1 MKKRI
6 LSLVLCAAM
15 LLSMCLFLG
24 AGVAEDTTADGSA
37 ETTESYIP
45 AVNFTNVAP
54 FVQANAQAANGPAR
68 APLRA
73 SANDGSTT
81 PTDPSRKISDA
92 VVTEKT
98 ATKNADGTYTIK
110 LTSYTTGTVTEQQ
123 TTKPTDIVL
132 VLDQSGSMDDRMGTV
147 SFEEYEDETGWG
159 TTYHT
164 RNQDYYEYRHNGGSA
179 NLWYKLSDGTYR
191 PVSVTREGVDYKKL
205 SGLTNKQY
213 NHYAENNTPGE
224 LYVKYGNEY
233 SLVTVTA
240 DSRYSTATYTYKDA
254 NGKVIAKSS
263 RANTKPDFSGIDG
276 LYAATSYRYTYSYT
290 DANGVMREIGSSTGV
305 DTVFSP
311 TLYKRTVDL
320 SSGEKRLDALK
331 NAATKFAEAVA
342 KKAAGKDGRLGTG
355 DDIDHRIAVVGFA
368 SESGYGDNTELLSI
382 SGTNSGSV
390 GVAYNNIKE
399 QNLKDVLQSMKTA
412 AGQTMV
418 TSAIDALAASG
429 ATRTDLGMDM
439 AKRILSANPV
449 PAGQERNRVVVV
461 FTDGSPTNG
470 NGFQRDIANSAI
482 TTADDIKKANATV
495 YSIGIFSGA
504 DATSSGEKPSVDYYV
519 DYYGNSNYT
528 AQQMTNAC
536 NWFMQNLSSNNGT
549 VRNPSYYLSAADSDS
564 LNSIFKQISDNIST
578 PSIKLG
584 SKAEVRDIVSPY
596 FTAPANAD
604 GITVYAEKA
613 GPDGS
618 GGYSWEKDKAY
629 TDSAKMKAVVKGQAV
644 TVSGFDYDANF
655 VSQTGRKETNPKESG
670 DFHGR
675 RLVVEFNVTVKP
687 EFLGGNFV
695 PTNLP
700 TSGVYDENGNV
711 VENFAYP
718 RVNIPVKAP
727 ALTGESKNIYYNG
740 ERLTAEDLCTANI
753 AVGMADYVDL
763 SYSVDK
769 AISNTEDGNYI
780 VTVTA
785 TPKYTIGGQEQQP
798 ARATGDAT
806 VTVFK
811 PEVTYQ
817 DCTTNYGVAPEYSTA
832 NFVCAEW
839 KSSSGTSADDV
850 AMTGDEPELT
860 YAYMPVDNSFTKDT
874 YVNVTVS
881 ANGTELPEGV
891 VAFVHDDTCGFPGCN
906 FNSENGQF
914 IVHINVFDLTIKKT
928 GDKID
933 QHQTFVFRVRG
944 DGVDMQVVITGT
956 NTQVIKNLPVGNYTI
971 TEDTSWSWKY
981 TPVGGTEKTLMT
993 SKIKNGAATVTFKN
1007 ENNGTNWL
1015 TSLAQV
1021 INTWAT
1027 GKAELKK

>member
-24 AGVAEDTTADGSA
+24 AGVMDDTTADGSA

-54 FVQANAQAANGPAR
+54 FVQANAQMANGPAR

-73 SANDGSTT
+73 STNDGSTT

-110 LTSYTTGTVTEQQ
+110 LTSYTTGTVTEQT

-132 VLDQSGSMDDRMGTV
+132 VLDQSGSMATKDMTV
-147 SFEEYEDETGWG
+147 SDYTAYTN
-159 TTYHT
+159 TTNSNLYSK
-164 RNQDYYEYRHNGGSA
+164 GS
-179 NLWYKLSDGTYR
+179 NLWYKQGDSYVQATVTRTEGYNDTLYNGQTNGTYYDNR
-191 PVSVTREGVDYKKL
+191 NNL
-205 SGLTNKQY
+205 
-213 NHYAENNTPGE
+213 YA
-224 LYVKYGNEY
+224 YVNGQ
-233 SLVTVTA
+233 LQRVTVSETWHIGG
-240 DSRYSTATYTYKDA
+240 REYIYK
-254 NGKVIAKSS
+254 IAGSGTTIAESKGKSS
-263 RANTKPDFSGIDG
+263 KPAFSGIDG
-276 LYAATSYRYTYSYT
+276 GKLYLRTSYYEYAYSYT
-290 DANGVMREIGSSTGV
+290 DNGVKVSLGTSTGA
-305 DTVFSP
+305 DAQFKDA
-311 TLYKRTVDL
+311 TLYQKTDRKIT
-320 SSGEKRLDALK
+320 RLDALK
-331 NAATKFAEAVA
+331 TAATNFVNQIAQKAEAEGV
-342 KKAAGKDGRLGTG
+342 
-355 DDIDHRIAVVGFA
+355 DHRIAVVSYASSASNKTNGFVDMRTGGA
-368 SESGYGDNTELLSI
+368 S
-382 SGTNSGSV
+382 
-390 GVAYNNIKE
+390 
-399 QNLKDVLQSMKTA
+399 
-412 AGQTMV
+412 V
-418 TSAIDALAASG
+418 TTAIDG
-429 ATRTDLGMDM
+429 
-439 AKRILSANPV
+439 LSANGGTLIDEGIETANTIFSANPIE
-449 PAGQERNRVVVV
+449 AGKERNRVMIV
-461 FTDGSPTNG
+461 FTDGAPGLYGDWCSASVETAN
-470 NGFQRDIANSAI
+470 NAIANAKVAKD
-482 TTADDIKKANATV
+482 THNATV
-495 YSIGIFSGA
+495 YTIGIFPGA
-504 DATSSGEKPSVDYYV
+504 DASAALPDYTSYTEDYY
-519 DYYGNSNYT
+519 DEYAPSDADQIKNSNRFMHLVSSEYLG
-528 AQQMTNAC
+528 ATNIETPG
-536 NWFMQNLSSNNGT
+536 NRNPNMKDNNG
-549 VRNPSYYLSAADSDS
+549 YYLSAGDASA
-564 LNSIFKQISDNIST
+564 LTEIFQKIGDNIST
-578 PSIKLG
+578 PSIELG

-629 TDSAKMKAVVKGQAV
+629 TDGAKMKAEVNGQAV

-785 TPKYTIGGQEQQP
+785 TPKYPIAGQPQQP
-798 ARATGDAT
+798 KSAEANAT
-806 VTVFK
+806 VNVFT
-811 PEVTYQ
+811 PEITFN
-817 DCTTNYGVAPEYSTA
+817 DSRINYGATA
-832 NFVCAEW
+832 NYTNNGGVVVW
-839 KSSSGTSADDV
+839 KHGNEEA
-850 AMTGDEPELT
+850 ANANMTGEKPVLAYTYDPE
-860 YAYMPVDNSFTKDT
+860 ASAFTKDT
-874 YVNVTVS
+874 YVKVTVS
-881 ANGTELPEGV
+881 ANGEPLPV
-891 VAFVHDDTCGFPGCN
+891 SAVTFRHDDNCGFPGCS
-906 FNSENGQF
+906 FDPEQGQF
-914 IVHINVFDLTIKKT
+914 IVHINVFDLRIVKAEADDSKS
-928 GDKID
+928 ID
-933 QHQTFVFRVRG
+933 PKQTFVFKVKNNG
-944 DGVDMQVVITGT
+944 NGKTMEVVITGPGEQT
-956 NTQVIKNLPVGNYTI
+956 IKNLPVGDYTI

-981 TPVGGTEKTLMT
+981 TPDGDATQELKAGSILDGV
-993 SKIKNGAATVTFKN
+993 ATVTFKN
-1007 ENNGTNWL
+1007 KNNGTNWL

-1021 INTWAT
+1021 INTWVGGNAHE
-1027 GKAELKK
+1027 KIN

>member
-15 LLSMCLFLG
+15 LLSMCLFM
-24 AGVAEDTTADGSA
+24 GVGVLDDTTADGSA

-73 SANDGSTT
+73 GANDGSTT

-110 LTSYTTGTVTEQQ
+110 LTSYTTGTVTEQT

-132 VLDQSGSMDDRMGTV
+132 VLDQSGSMATKDMTV
-147 SFEEYEDETGWG
+147 SDYTAYTN
-159 TTYHT
+159 TTNSNLYSK
-164 RNQDYYEYRHNGGSA
+164 GS
-179 NLWYKLSDGTYR
+179 NLWYKQGDSYVQATVTRTEGYNYTLYNGQTNGTYYDNR
-191 PVSVTREGVDYKKL
+191 NNL
-205 SGLTNKQY
+205 
-213 NHYAENNTPGE
+213 YA
-224 LYVKYGNEY
+224 YVNGQ
-233 SLVTVTA
+233 LQRVTVSETWHIGG
-240 DSRYSTATYTYKDA
+240 REYTYK
-254 NGKVIAKSS
+254 IAGSGTTIAESKGKSS
-263 RANTKPDFSGIDG
+263 KPAFSGIDG
-276 LYAATSYRYTYSYT
+276 GKLYLRTSYYEYAYSYT
-290 DANGVMREIGSSTGV
+290 DNGVKVSLGTSTGA
-305 DTVFSP
+305 DAQFKDA
-311 TLYKRTVDL
+311 TLYQKTDRKIT
-320 SSGEKRLDALK
+320 RLDALK
-331 NAATKFAEAVA
+331 TAATNFVNQIAQKAEAEGV
-342 KKAAGKDGRLGTG
+342 
-355 DDIDHRIAVVGFA
+355 DHRIAVVSYASSASNKTNGFVDMRTGGA
-368 SESGYGDNTELLSI
+368 S
-382 SGTNSGSV
+382 
-390 GVAYNNIKE
+390 
-399 QNLKDVLQSMKTA
+399 
-412 AGQTMV
+412 V
-418 TSAIDALAASG
+418 TTAIDG
-429 ATRTDLGMDM
+429 
-439 AKRILSANPV
+439 LSANGGTLIDEGIETANTIFSANPIE
-449 PAGQERNRVVVV
+449 AGKERNRVMIV
-461 FTDGSPTNG
+461 FTDGAPGLYGDWCSASVETAN
-470 NGFQRDIANSAI
+470 NAIANAKVAKD
-482 TTADDIKKANATV
+482 THNATV
-495 YSIGIFSGA
+495 YTIGIFPGA
-504 DATSSGEKPSVDYYV
+504 DASAALPDYTSYTEDYY
-519 DYYGNSNYT
+519 DEYAPSDADQIKNSNRFMHLVSSEYLG
-528 AQQMTNAC
+528 ATNIETPG
-536 NWFMQNLSSNNGT
+536 NRNPNMKDNNG
-549 VRNPSYYLSAADSDS
+549 YYLSAGDASA
-564 LNSIFKQISDNIST
+564 LTEIFQKIGDNIST
-578 PSIKLG
+578 PSIELG

-629 TDSAKMKAVVKGQAV
+629 TDGAKMKAEVNGQAV

-881 ANGTELPEGV
+881 ANGAELPKGV
-891 VAFVHDDTCGFPGCN
+891 VAFVHNDCTFSGCS
-906 FNSENGQF
+906 FDPEQGQF
-914 IVHINVFDLTIKKT
+914 IVHINVFDLTIEKKAAD
-928 GDKID
+928 GSKID
-933 QHQTFVFRVRG
+933 ENQTFVFHVVSEDRKT
-944 DGVDMQVVITGT
+944 DMEVTVQGTGS
-956 NTQVIKNLPVGNYTI
+956 VKIKGLPLGTTYTV
-971 TEDTSWSWKY
+971 TEDTNWTWQY
-981 TPVGGTEKTLMT
+981 TPDESEKVFTP
-993 SKIKNGAATVTFKN
+993 SGDYSVTFTNTYSKS
-1007 ENNGTNWL
+1007 NWL
-1015 TSLAQV
+1015 TSFAEV
-1021 INTWAT
+1021 INKWINGEIKQTEI
-1027 GKAELKK
+1027 KN

>member
-37 ETTESYIP
+37 ESYVP

-81 PTDPSRKISDA
+81 PTDPARKISDA

-110 LTSYTTGTVTEQQ
+110 LTSYTTGTVTEQT

-132 VLDQSGSMDDRMGTV
+132 VLDQSGSMATKDMTV
-147 SFEEYEDETGWG
+147 SDYTAYTN
-159 TTYHT
+159 TTNSNLYSK
-164 RNQDYYEYRHNGGSA
+164 GS
-179 NLWYKLSDGTYR
+179 NLWYKQGDSYVQAT
-191 PVSVTREGVDYKKL
+191 VTRTEGYNYTLYNGQKNSTYYDARDNLYAKVNGQYQKVEVKRENLNIFEPYK
-205 SGLTNKQY
+205 Y
-213 NHYAENNTPGE
+213 
-224 LYVKYGNEY
+224 
-233 SLVTVTA
+233 
-240 DSRYSTATYTYKDA
+240 TYT
-254 NGKVIAKSS
+254 V
-263 RANTKPDFSGIDG
+263 SGRTI
-276 LYAATSYRYTYSYT
+276 ATSQASKTSQDIVPSFTEIEGIYLRTSYYEYAYSYT
-290 DANGVMREIGSSTGV
+290 DNGVKVSLGTSTGA
-305 DTVFSP
+305 DAQFKDA
-311 TLYKRTVDL
+311 TLYQKTDRKIT
-320 SSGEKRLDALK
+320 RLDALK
-331 NAATKFAEAVA
+331 TAATNFVNQIAQKAEAEGV
-342 KKAAGKDGRLGTG
+342 
-355 DDIDHRIAVVGFA
+355 DHRIAVVSYASSASNKTNGFVDMRTGGA
-368 SESGYGDNTELLSI
+368 S
-382 SGTNSGSV
+382 
-390 GVAYNNIKE
+390 
-399 QNLKDVLQSMKTA
+399 
-412 AGQTMV
+412 V
-418 TSAIDALAASG
+418 TTAIDG
-429 ATRTDLGMDM
+429 
-439 AKRILSANPV
+439 LSANGGTLIDEGIETANTIFSANPIE
-449 PAGQERNRVVVV
+449 AGKERNRVMIV
-461 FTDGSPTNG
+461 FTDGAPGLYGDWCSASVETAN
-470 NGFQRDIANSAI
+470 NAIANAKVAKD
-482 TTADDIKKANATV
+482 THNATV
-495 YSIGIFSGA
+495 YTIGIFPGA
-504 DATSSGEKPSVDYYV
+504 DASAALPDYTSYTEDYYNEYAPS
-519 DYYGNSNYT
+519 DADQIKNSNRFMHLVSSEYLG
-528 AQQMTNAC
+528 ATNIETPG
-536 NWFMQNLSSNNGT
+536 NRNPNMKDNNG
-549 VRNPSYYLSAADSDS
+549 YYLSAGDASA
-564 LNSIFKQISDNIST
+564 LTEIFQKIGDNIST
-578 PSIKLG
+578 PSIELG

-596 FTAPANAD
+596 FTAPTNS
-604 GITVYAEKA
+604 GEITVYAEKA
-613 GPDGS
+613 TPDGS
-618 GGYSWEKDKAY
+618 DGYNWVKDTAY
-629 TDSAKMKAVVKGQAV
+629 TDSAKMKAEVNGQAV

-711 VENFAYP
+711 VENFVYP
-718 RVNIPVKAP
+718 RVDIPVQAP
-727 ALTGESKNIYYNG
+727 KLTGETKNIYYNG
-740 ERLTAEDLCTANI
+740 EKLTAEDLCTANI

-763 SYSVDK
+763 SYSADK

-832 NFVCAEW
+832 NFVNAEW
-839 KSSSGTSADDV
+839 KNSSGTSASE
-850 AMTGDEPELT
+850 AEMTGEEPELT
-860 YAYMPVDNSFTKDT
+860 YAYKPVDNSFTKDT

-881 ANGTELPEGV
+881 ANGAELPKGV
-891 VAFVHDDTCGFPGCN
+891 VAFVHNDCTFSGCSN
-906 FNSENGQF
+906 FDPTQGQF
-914 IVHINVFDLTIKKT
+914 IVHINVFDLTIVKAAADDSKPI
-928 GDKID
+928 DKD
-933 QHQTFVFRVRG
+933 QTFVFKVTNTNTG
-944 DGVDMQVVITGT
+944 KTMEVVITGDGQQT
-956 NTQVIKNLPVGNYTI
+956 IKNLPMGSYTI
-971 TEDTSWSWKY
+971 TEDTNWSWKY
-981 TPVGGTEKTLMT
+981 TPVDKD
-993 SKIKNGAATVTFKN
+993 GAVVPSQTITATGATTVTFEN
-1007 ENNGTNWL
+1007 ENKGTNWL